1 MERASNA
8 DDDFEDEGLGG
19 SPRPQSWSRKAND
32 DSDDE
37 DEEESTW
44 AWSAKARAERVLD
57 TYAEV
62 THFDGDE
69 KDGEWCTVTLE
80 FDAIIPKVLML
91 NIVQD
96 AVKKTVIQQIAGVGT
111 CTLAEEKGQ
120 PVIHTTGVNLRAMQ
134 KYSDFIDPHRI
145 MTNDIAANLAVY
157 GVEACRNSIVQ
168 ELAGVFGGHGIKV
181 DNRHL
186 NLIADYMTRNGD
198 FTPFN
203 RMGLRGNVSPF
214 TKMSF
219 ETTLAFLKDAVLDGD
234 WDDLTTPSS
243 RLVMGRLGR
252 VGTGGFDVL
261 TQLPTYHVNS
271 LA

>member
-1 MERASNA
+1 V
-8 DDDFEDEGLGG
+8 L
-19 SPRPQSWSRKAND
+19 KYV
-32 DSDDE
+32 DSE
-37 DEEESTW
+37 DEESDDDD
-44 AWSAKARAERVLD
+44 ASWSAKARAERVLEA
-57 TYAEV
+57 YSEV
-62 THFDGDE
+62 TRFQCDE
-69 KDGEWCTVTLE
+69 QNGAWCTATLE

-111 CTLAEEKGQ
+111 CTMVEEKDL

-145 MTNDIAANLAVY
+145 ATNDIAAVLSVY
-157 GVEACRNSIVQ
+157 GVEACRNNIAR
-168 ELAGVFGGHGIKV
+168 ELGGVFGSHGIDV
-181 DNRHL
+181 DNRHI

-261 TQLPTYHVNS
+261 TQLPTYHVDS